1 MLAAMQIVDRYV
13 FRNLFIATIFV
24 TLVLSALVLL
34 TQSLKFL
41 ELIVNS
47 GASAWAFWGLTM
59 LALPRFF
66 EIIIPIGLMA
76 SVLFVYNKFT
86 LESELVV
93 MRALGFSPL
102 RLARPALVLSGFF
115 ALFMFFCV
123 SWLSPVSTAT
133 MQKQRLFLKNQMSAL
148 LFREGIFNQ
157 AGQGL
162 MVYIKS
168 RDSNGDMTGLVIYD
182 GRPKKNGE
190 NQTPSTIIAKRG
202 VLVATDTGQQV
213 IVYDG
218 ARQDF
223 DRQDKILKRLNF
235 DQYTIDLPD
244 ETGPVSNRWEEP
256 EERTLPELFHPNLN
270 NMEDRK
276 ARHEFMTEIYKRLAL
291 PWMVP
296 SFTIIALCFLL
307 LGPVDRRGQSKRIMS
322 AIFIMIVLQIL
333 FLGVYNLSKH
343 SFVGVPL
350 MFLVAMG
357 PVLTGFVLLLSF
369 GHSAKIN
376 SRREDEEEVE

>member
-1 MLAAMQIVDRYV
+1 MPIVDRYV

-34 TQSLKFL
+34 TQSLRFL

-47 GASAWAFWGLTM
+47 GASAWSFWGLTL

-66 EIIIPIGLMA
+66 EVIIPIGLMA

-93 MRALGFSPL
+93 LRALGFSPL
-102 RLARPALVLSGFF
+102 RLARPALILSGIF

-123 SWLSPVSTAT
+123 SWLSPVATAT
-133 MQKQRLFLKNQMSAL
+133 MQQQRVVLKAQMSTL

-157 AGQGL
+157 AGKGL
-162 MVYIKS
+162 MVYI
-168 RDSNGDMTGLVIYD
+168 RERASNGDLLGLIIYD
-182 GRPKKNGE
+182 GRKETESPM
-190 NQTPSTIIAKRG
+190 TIIAKRG
-202 VLVATDTGQQV
+202 VLVATDQGQQV
-213 IVYDG
+213 IVYEG

-223 DRQDKILKRLNF
+223 DRREKILKRLNF

-244 ETGPVSNRWEEP
+244 EDGPVRVRWEEP
-256 EERTLPELFHPNLN
+256 EERTLGELFKPDLTN
-270 NMEDRK
+270 NTDRE
-276 ARHEFMTEIYKRLAL
+276 ARGEFLIEIYKRLATPL
-291 PWMVP
+291 MVP

-307 LGPVDRRGQSKRIMS
+307 LGSVDRRGQSKKILG
-322 AIFIMIVLQIL
+322 AIAIMILLQVL
-333 FLGVYNLSKH
+333 FLAMYNLAKQ

-350 MFLVAMG
+350 MFVVALG
-357 PVLTGFVLLLSF
+357 PILTGFIMLVSF
-369 GHSAKIN
+369 GHSSAPAV
-376 SRREDEEEVE
+376 RPELEEAE